1 MAGRWARRSFQD
13 WVRETLSATR
23 VRNEPISGA
32 ARLLLRGGARYIAR
46 RPPSPRRQ
54 TGTALGDTLMAAI
67 IALALAFG
75 IFGLLNLIDYKRL
88 D

>member
-1 MAGRWARRSFQD
+1 LPK
-13 WVRETLSATR
+13 LSATR
-23 VRNEPISGA
+23 VGYETISGA
-32 ARLLLRGGARYIAR
+32 ALLLLCGGARYIAG
-46 RPPSPRRQ
+46 RPCSPRRSA
-54 TGTALGDTLMAAI
+54 GTASGDTLMAAI